1 MLCQSPPG
9 FQKRGGHYHDKPE
22 IIAAH
27 SSLVMVDVASS
38 AFHSA
43 ADALTILEQIEGA
56 LAYQVLEPNRSMCQ
70 QRQTRAAPSS
80 PAWNLQSPVRIPE
93 GSTSKTPRNRG
104 DFSGCASVGAE
115 ILRTRRLNGGGG
127 SPERTRLLRT
137 VP

>member
-9 FQKRGGHYHDKPE
+9 SQKRGGHYHDKPE

-27 SSLVMVDVASS
+27 SSPVMVDVASS

-56 LAYQVLEPNRSMCQ
+56 LAYQVLEPNRSICQ

-93 GSTSKTPRNRG
+93 GSTSKTRG
-104 DFSGCASVGAE
+104 IAEFSRV
-115 ILRTRRLNGGGG
+115 RRRLGGN
-127 SPERTRLLRT
+127 SPHPQTEWRWVESGANSSLLS